1 MMIAALLLAMAE
13 AASPSGFYTTSQ
25 MEVGAALQLDE
36 DGKFQYQLDYGA
48 VSEAAEGNWSSDGTS
63 VFLTATRMQGAY
75 KTDNFQ
81 REPLKIDGDR
91 LLLNRYDTVI
101 RFEREELPTPADRK
115 SGELQNGNSGRT
127 DDKH

>member
-1 MMIAALLLAMAE
+1 MMIAALLLALAE

-25 MEVGAALQLDE
+25 MEVGAALQLDD

-48 VSEAAEGNWSSDGTS
+48 VSEAAEGNWSTDGSS

-75 KTDNFQ
+75 KTHNFN
-81 REPLKIDGDR
+81 REPLKIEAGR

-101 RFEREELPTPADRK
+101 RFEREELPTPADRN

-127 DDKH
+127 DDQH

>member
-1 MMIAALLLAMAE
+1 MMIAALLLAMVQ

-25 MEVGAALQLDE
+25 MEVGAALQLDD

-48 VSEAAEGNWSSDGTS
+48 VSEAAEGNWSSDGTT

-75 KTDNFQ
+75 KTHNFQ
-81 REPLKIDGDR
+81 REPLKIEGDR

-127 DDKH
+127 DDQH